1 MVSQKGENF
10 KISGEELILDI
21 LELQMKSKK
30 KVLCVFIGNFKTH
43 TRYSQVAD

>member
-21 LELQMKSKK
+21 LELQIK
-30 KVLCVFIGNFKTH
+30 H
-43 TRYSQVAD
+43 RSQEAIAFLTFLKGSI